1 MRRSALYKSLVLE
14 VRDRVAHVRFA
25 TPEKLNS
32 ISEERIAD
40 LEGVVSLVG
49 RDPSIRALTLTG
61 SGRAFCVGLDL
72 DLLQRAFKDLD
83 YFEGIVRRLQRV
95 LLDLEALPVPVIA
108 AVNGL
113 TRAGGFETILAC
125 DFIVVADEAK
135 IGDKHTN
142 LGLLPGGGCSPRL
155 PRLVGEQRAKAILML
170 ARWMTGPEAVACGLA
185 LRSVPLA
192 DLPDAVED
200 LLAELRHRPR
210 ECMAGIKSAVRAA
223 RTLDVERAVEFEI
236 NTFMDYL
243 RRFPYGLEG
252 YQASLEDRK
261 PAWY

>member
-1 MRRSALYKSLVLE
+1 VYKSLTVE
-14 VRDRVAHVRFA
+14 VRDRAAYVQFA

-32 ISEERIAD
+32 ITEDRIAD
-40 LEGVVSLVG
+40 LENVVALV
-49 RDPSIRALTLTG
+49 RADESIRALTLTG

-72 DLLQRAFKDLD
+72 GLLEQAFADLS
-83 YFEGIVRRLQRV
+83 YFERILRRLQRT

-142 LGLLPGGGCSPRL
+142 LGLLPGGGCSQRL

-170 ARWMTGPEAVACGLA
+170 ARWMTGPEAVSYGLA

-192 DLPDAVED
+192 ALPGAVED
-200 LLAELRHRPR
+200 LLGELRHRPR
-210 ECMAGIKSAVRAA
+210 ECMAGIKLAMQAA
-223 RTLDVERAVEFEI
+223 RTLDIESAVNFEI
-236 NTFMDYL
+236 KTFVDYMTK
-243 RRFPYGLEG
+243 FPHGREG
-252 YQASLEDRK
+252 YEASLEKRT